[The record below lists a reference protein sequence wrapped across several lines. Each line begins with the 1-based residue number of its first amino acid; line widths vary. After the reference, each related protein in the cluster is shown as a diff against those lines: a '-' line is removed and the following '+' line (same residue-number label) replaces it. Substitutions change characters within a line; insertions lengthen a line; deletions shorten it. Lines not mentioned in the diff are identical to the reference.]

1 MEQAEKA
8 NLCHYSYL
16 NFAFFSYKNSFNKI
30 NLMKRI
36 ILISLGCL
44 CVGLGFVGVFVPGI
58 PTTIFLI
65 IALWAFTK
73 SSEKLRHWLLNHKR
87 FGPILN
93 NWQEHKVVP
102 RRAKILMVVLMSLA
116 VILFYYSS
124 QSLILTIG
132 LIIILVS
139 VAIYV
144 ISLPSEIPEN
154 SY

>member
-1 MEQAEKA
+1 
-8 NLCHYSYL
+8 
-16 NFAFFSYKNSFNKI
+16 
-30 NLMKRI
+30 MKRI
-36 ILISLGCL
+36 ILISLGWL

-73 SSEKLRHWLLNHKR
+73 SSEKLRNWLIHHKK
-87 FGPILN
+87 FGPFLS

-116 VILFYYSS
+116 SILFYYSL
-124 QSLILTIG
+124 QNLYLTIG
-132 LIIILVS
+132 LVIILVL

-144 ISLPSEIPEN
+144 ISLPSKIPGN

>member
-1 MEQAEKA
+1 
-8 NLCHYSYL
+8 
-16 NFAFFSYKNSFNKI
+16 
-30 NLMKRI
+30 MKRT
-36 ILISLGCL
+36 ILISLGLL
-44 CVGLGFVGVFVPGI
+44 CVGLGFIGVFVPGI

-73 SSEKLRHWLLNHKR
+73 SSEKLRYWLLNHKR

-116 VILFYYSS
+116 VILFYYSL

-144 ISLPSEIPEN
+144 ISLPSKIPQN
-154 SY
+154 LY

>member
-1 MEQAEKA
+1 
-8 NLCHYSYL
+8 
-16 NFAFFSYKNSFNKI
+16 
-30 NLMKRI
+30 MKRM
-36 ILISLGCL
+36 ILISLGWF
-44 CVGLGFVGVFVPGI
+44 CVGLGFIGIFVPGI

-73 SSEKLRHWLLNHKR
+73 SSKKLRNWLLNHKK

-93 NWQEHKVVP
+93 NWQQHKVVP

-116 VILFYYSS
+116 SILFYYSL
-124 QSLILTIG
+124 QNLYLTIG
-132 LIIILVS
+132 LVIILVL

-144 ISLPSEIPEN
+144 ISLPSKIPEN

>member
-1 MEQAEKA
+1 
-8 NLCHYSYL
+8 
-16 NFAFFSYKNSFNKI
+16 
-30 NLMKRI
+30 MKRT
-36 ILISLGCL
+36 ILISLGWL

-73 SSEKLRHWLLNHKR
+73 SSKKLRHWLLNHKR

-116 VILFYYSS
+116 VVLFYYSL
-124 QSLILTIG
+124 QNLYLTIG

-144 ISLPSEIPEN
+144 ISLPSKIPEN

>member
-1 MEQAEKA
+1 
-8 NLCHYSYL
+8 
-16 NFAFFSYKNSFNKI
+16 
-30 NLMKRI
+30 MKRT
-36 ILISLGCL
+36 ILISLGWL

-87 FGPILN
+87 FGPILH

-116 VILFYYSS
+116 VILFYYSL

-132 LIIILVS
+132 LIIVLVL

-144 ISLPSEIPEN
+144 ISLPSKIPEN

>member
-1 MEQAEKA
+1 
-8 NLCHYSYL
+8 
-16 NFAFFSYKNSFNKI
+16 
-30 NLMKRI
+30 MKRI
-36 ILISLGCL
+36 ILISLGWL

-116 VILFYYSS
+116 VILFYYSL

-144 ISLPSEIPEN
+144 ISLPSKIPEN
-154 SY
+154 LY

>member
-1 MEQAEKA
+1 
-8 NLCHYSYL
+8 
-16 NFAFFSYKNSFNKI
+16 
-30 NLMKRI
+30 MKRI
-36 ILISLGCL
+36 ILISLGWL

-116 VILFYYSS
+116 VILFYYSL
-124 QSLILTIG
+124 QNLYLTIG

-144 ISLPSEIPEN
+144 ISLPSKIPEN

>member
-1 MEQAEKA
+1 
-8 NLCHYSYL
+8 
-16 NFAFFSYKNSFNKI
+16 
-30 NLMKRI
+30 MKRA
-36 ILISLGCL
+36 ILISLGWL

-93 NWQEHKVVP
+93 NWQQHKVVP

-116 VILFYYSS
+116 VVLFYYSL
-124 QSLILTIG
+124 QHLYLTIG

-144 ISLPSEIPEN
+144 ISLPSKIPEN

>member
-1 MEQAEKA
+1 
-8 NLCHYSYL
+8 
-16 NFAFFSYKNSFNKI
+16 
-30 NLMKRI
+30 MKRI
-36 ILISLGCL
+36 ILISLGWL

-87 FGPILN
+87 FGPILH

-102 RRAKILMVVLMSLA
+102 RRAKILMVVLMSVA
-116 VILFYYSS
+116 VILFYYSL

-144 ISLPSEIPEN
+144 ISLPSKIPEN

>member
-1 MEQAEKA
+1 
-8 NLCHYSYL
+8 
-16 NFAFFSYKNSFNKI
+16 
-30 NLMKRI
+30 MKRI
-36 ILISLGCL
+36 ILISLGWL

-116 VILFYYSS
+116 VVLFYYSL
-124 QSLILTIG
+124 QNLYLTIG

-144 ISLPSEIPEN
+144 ISLPSKIPEN

>member
-1 MEQAEKA
+1 
-8 NLCHYSYL
+8 
-16 NFAFFSYKNSFNKI
+16 
-30 NLMKRI
+30 MKRT
-36 ILISLGCL
+36 ILISLGWL

-73 SSEKLRHWLLNHKR
+73 SSKKLRHWLLNHKR

-93 NWQEHKVVP
+93 NWQQHKVVP

-116 VILFYYSS
+116 VVLFYYSL
-124 QSLILTIG
+124 QNLYLTIG

-144 ISLPSEIPEN
+144 ISLPSKVPEN

>member
-1 MEQAEKA
+1 
-8 NLCHYSYL
+8 
-16 NFAFFSYKNSFNKI
+16 
-30 NLMKRI
+30 MKRT
-36 ILISLGCL
+36 ILISLGLL
-44 CVGLGFVGVFVPGI
+44 CVGLGFIGVFVPGI

-116 VILFYYSS
+116 VILFYYSL

-144 ISLPSEIPEN
+144 ISLPSKVPEN

>member
-1 MEQAEKA
+1 
-8 NLCHYSYL
+8 
-16 NFAFFSYKNSFNKI
+16 
-30 NLMKRI
+30 MKRI
-36 ILISLGCL
+36 ILISLGWL
-44 CVGLGFVGVFVPGI
+44 CVGFGFVGIFVPGV

-102 RRAKILMVVLMSLA
+102 RRAKILMVILMSSA
-116 VILFYYSS
+116 VVLFHYSL
-124 QSLILTIG
+124 QNLYLTIG
-132 LIIILVS
+132 LVIILVS

-144 ISLPSEIPEN
+144 ISLPSETPEK

>member
-1 MEQAEKA
+1 
-8 NLCHYSYL
+8 
-16 NFAFFSYKNSFNKI
+16 
-30 NLMKRI
+30 MKKT
-36 ILISLGCL
+36 ILISLGWL

-73 SSEKLRHWLLNHKR
+73 SSKKLRHWLLNHKR

-93 NWQEHKVVP
+93 NWQQHKVVP

-116 VILFYYSS
+116 VVLFYYSL
-124 QSLILTIG
+124 QNLYLAIG

-144 ISLPSEIPEN
+144 ISLPSKIPEN

>member
-1 MEQAEKA
+1 
-8 NLCHYSYL
+8 
-16 NFAFFSYKNSFNKI
+16 
-30 NLMKRI
+30 MKRT
-36 ILISLGCL
+36 ILISLGWL

-144 ISLPSEIPEN
+144 ISLPSKIPEN

>member
-1 MEQAEKA
+1 
-8 NLCHYSYL
+8 
-16 NFAFFSYKNSFNKI
+16 
-30 NLMKRI
+30 MKRI
-36 ILISLGCL
+36 ILISLGWF
-44 CVGLGFVGVFVPGI
+44 CVGLGFIGIFVPGI

-73 SSEKLRHWLLNHKR
+73 SSKKLRNWLLNHKR

-93 NWQEHKVVP
+93 NWQQHKVVP

-116 VILFYYSS
+116 SILFYYSL
-124 QSLILTIG
+124 QNLYLTIG
-132 LIIILVS
+132 LVIILVL

-144 ISLPSEIPEN
+144 ISLPSKIPEN

>member
-1 MEQAEKA
+1 
-8 NLCHYSYL
+8 
-16 NFAFFSYKNSFNKI
+16 
-30 NLMKRI
+30 MKRT
-36 ILISLGCL
+36 ILISLGWL

-116 VILFYYSS
+116 VILFYYSL
-124 QSLILTIG
+124 QNLYLTIG
-132 LIIILVS
+132 LIIILVL

-144 ISLPSEIPEN
+144 ISLPSKIPEN

>member
-1 MEQAEKA
+1 
-8 NLCHYSYL
+8 
-16 NFAFFSYKNSFNKI
+16 
-30 NLMKRI
+30 MKRI
-36 ILISLGCL
+36 ILISLGWL

-116 VILFYYSS
+116 VILFYYSL

-144 ISLPSEIPEN
+144 ISLPSKISEN

>member
-1 MEQAEKA
+1 
-8 NLCHYSYL
+8 
-16 NFAFFSYKNSFNKI
+16 
-30 NLMKRI
+30 MKRT
-36 ILISLGCL
+36 ILISLGWL
-44 CVGLGFVGVFVPGI
+44 CVGLGFIGVFVPGI

-73 SSEKLRHWLLNHKR
+73 SSKKLRHWLLNHKR

-93 NWQEHKVVP
+93 NWQQHKVVP
-102 RRAKILMVVLMSLA
+102 RRAKILMVVLMSFA
-116 VILFYYSS
+116 VVLFYYSL
-124 QSLILTIG
+124 QNLYLTIG

-144 ISLPSEIPEN
+144 ISLPSKIPEN

>member
-1 MEQAEKA
+1 
-8 NLCHYSYL
+8 
-16 NFAFFSYKNSFNKI
+16 
-30 NLMKRI
+30 MKRT
-36 ILISLGCL
+36 ILISLGLL
-44 CVGLGFVGVFVPGI
+44 CVGLGFIGVFVPGI

-73 SSEKLRHWLLNHKR
+73 SSEKLRYWLLNHKR

-144 ISLPSEIPEN
+144 ISLPSKIPEN
-154 SY
+154 LY